1 MTNQDVIKNM
11 EDVWGMK
18 KGYAKNPVAVRK
30 FDEVATKLNSA
41 GITELTP
48 DNREKFEKLQENIL
62 ETDMIKQVQSL
73 GGIID
78 PKKFQMIIL

>member
-1 MTNQDVIKNM
+1 MGN
-11 EDVWGMK
+11 E

-48 DNREKFEKLQENIL
+48 DNREKFEKITGEYIRDRYDK
-62 ETDMIKQVQSL
+62 T
-73 GGIID
+73 GT
-78 PKKFQMIIL
+78 KFGWYNRSQKVSNDYL